1 MNYACPN
8 KINLL
13 FIPDVSY
20 GPGAYRS
27 GQFQYVNTGDPMA
40 EVVIHRNVRIVV
52 LDPDEQLTACC
63 KPGDIAIRTAPD
75 GWWTS
80 FIAADGSVDSYDQ
93 PYPSRAAAVGAA
105 KAAAEFGV

>member
-1 MNYACPN
+1 
-8 KINLL
+8 
-13 FIPDVSY
+13 
-20 GPGAYRS
+20 
-27 GQFQYVNTGDPMA
+27 MA

-52 LDPDEQLTACC
+52 LEPEEQLDDYC

-93 PYPSRAAAVGAA
+93 PYPSRSAAVGAA
-105 KAAAEFGV
+105 KAAAEYGV